1 MTDAIDMALLLESIK
16 YDITGKMSSSQDE
29 VALTNKLDQKIDELQ
44 REVSRMQN
52 HFDSQ
57 LTY

>member
-1 MTDAIDMALLLESIK
+1 MRDADMVLLLESIK
-16 YDITGKMSSSQDE
+16 HDVVGKMSSMQDE
-29 VALTNKLDQKIDELQ
+29 VALVNKLDCNLEELR
-44 REVSRMQN
+44 REISRMQN

>member
-1 MTDAIDMALLLESIK
+1 MRNADMVLLLESIK
-16 YDITGKMSSSQDE
+16 YDIVGKMSSMRNE
-29 VALTNKLDQKIDELQ
+29 VALVNKLDSNLEEIR
-44 REVSRMQN
+44 REISRLET

>member
-1 MTDAIDMALLLESIK
+1 MRNADMVLLLESIK
-16 YDITGKMSSSQDE
+16 YDIVGKMSSMRDE
-29 VALTNKLDQKIDELQ
+29 VALVNKLDSNLEKIRCEI
-44 REVSRMQN
+44 SRLET

>member
-1 MTDAIDMALLLESIK
+1 MRDADMVLLLESIK
-16 YDITGKMSSSQDE
+16 YDIVGKMSSMRDE
-29 VALTNKLDQKIDELQ
+29 VALVNKLDSNLEKIR
-44 REVSRMQN
+44 REISRLET

>member
-1 MTDAIDMALLLESIK
+1 MRDADIVLLLESIK
-16 YDITGKMSSSQDE
+16 YDVVGKMSTMKDE
-29 VALTNKLDQKIDELQ
+29 VALVNKLDSNLDQLR
-44 REVSRMQN
+44 REISRLET

>member
-1 MTDAIDMALLLESIK
+1 MRDADVVLLLESIK
-16 YDITGKMSSSQDE
+16 YGIVGKMSSMQDE
-29 VALTNKLDQKIDELQ
+29 VALVNKLDSNLEEIR
-44 REVSRMQN
+44 REISRLET

>member
-1 MTDAIDMALLLESIK
+1 MRNADMVLLLESIK
-16 YDITGKMSSSQDE
+16 YDIVGKMSSMRDE
-29 VALTNKLDQKIDELQ
+29 VALVNKLDSNLEEIR
-44 REVSRMQN
+44 REISRLET

>member
-1 MTDAIDMALLLESIK
+1 MRDADAVLLLESIK
-16 YDITGKMSSSQDE
+16 YDIVGKMSTMKDE
-29 VALTNKLDQKIDELQ
+29 VALVNKLDSNLDEIR
-44 REVSRMQN
+44 REVARLET

>member
-1 MTDAIDMALLLESIK
+1 MEDADMVLLLESIK
-16 YDITGKMSSSQDE
+16 HDVVGKMSSMQDE
-29 VALTNKLDQKIDELQ
+29 VALVNKLDSNLDEIR
-44 REVSRMQN
+44 REVARLET

>member
-1 MTDAIDMALLLESIK
+1 MRDADVVLLLESIK
-16 YDITGKMSSSQDE
+16 YDVVGKMSSMKDE
-29 VALTNKLDQKIDELQ
+29 VALVNKLDSNLDQLR
-44 REVSRMQN
+44 REISRLET

>member
-1 MTDAIDMALLLESIK
+1 MTDAIEMVLLLESIK
-16 YDITGKMSSSQDE
+16 YDIVGKMVSMKDE
-29 VALTNKLDQKIDELQ
+29 VALVNKLDSNIEELR

>member
-1 MTDAIDMALLLESIK
+1 MEDADLILLLESIK
-16 YDITGKMSSSQDE
+16 YDVVGKMSSMQDE
-29 VALTNKLDQKIDELQ
+29 VALVNKLDSNLDQIR
-44 REVSRMQN
+44 REIARLET

>member
-1 MTDAIDMALLLESIK
+1 MRDADVILLLESIK
-16 YDITGKMSSSQDE
+16 YDIVGKMSTMKDE
-29 VALTNKLDQKIDELQ
+29 VALVNKLDSNLDQLR
-44 REVSRMQN
+44 REISRLET

>member
-16 YDITGKMSSSQDE
+16 YDITGKMSSLQDE
-29 VALTNKLDQKIDELQ
+29 VALTNKLDQKIDELR
-44 REVSRMQN
+44 REVSRMQA

>member
-1 MTDAIDMALLLESIK
+1 MRDADLILLLESIK
-16 YDITGKMSSSQDE
+16 YDVVGKMSTMKDE
-29 VALTNKLDQKIDELQ
+29 VALVNKLDSHLDEIR
-44 REVSRMQN
+44 REVAWLEI

>member
-1 MTDAIDMALLLESIK
+1 MRDADVVLLLESIK
-16 YDITGKMSSSQDE
+16 YDVVGKMSSMKDE
-29 VALTNKLDQKIDELQ
+29 VALVNKLDSNLDEIR
-44 REVSRMQN
+44 REVAWLEI

>member
-1 MTDAIDMALLLESIK
+1 MRDADVVLLLESIK
-16 YDITGKMSSSQDE
+16 YDVVGKMSSMKDE
-29 VALTNKLDQKIDELQ
+29 VALVNKLDSNLEEIR
-44 REVSRMQN
+44 REISRLET

>member
-1 MTDAIDMALLLESIK
+1 MRDADMVLLLESIK
-16 YDITGKMSSSQDE
+16 HDVVGKMSSMQDE
-29 VALTNKLDQKIDELQ
+29 VALVNKLDCNLEELR
-44 REVSRMQN
+44 REVARLET

>member
-1 MTDAIDMALLLESIK
+1 MRDADVVLLLESIK
-16 YDITGKMSSSQDE
+16 YDIVGKMSSMKDE
-29 VALTNKLDQKIDELQ
+29 VALVNKLDSNLDEIR
-44 REVSRMQN
+44 REVARLET

>member
-1 MTDAIDMALLLESIK
+1 MVLLLESIK
-16 YDITGKMSSSQDE
+16 YDIVGKMSSMQDE
-29 VALTNKLDQKIDELQ
+29 VALVNKLDSNLDEIR
-44 REVSRMQN
+44 REVARLET

>member
-1 MTDAIDMALLLESIK
+1 MRDADVVLLLESIK
-16 YDITGKMSSSQDE
+16 YDIVGKMSTMKDE
-29 VALTNKLDQKIDELQ
+29 VALVNKLDSNLDEIR
-44 REVSRMQN
+44 REVAWLEI

>member
-1 MTDAIDMALLLESIK
+1 MEDADLILLLESIK
-16 YDITGKMSSSQDE
+16 YDVVGKMSSMQDE
-29 VALTNKLDQKIDELQ
+29 VALVNKLDSNLDEIR
-44 REVSRMQN
+44 REVARLET

>member
-1 MTDAIDMALLLESIK
+1 MTDADVVLLLESIK
-16 YDITGKMSSSQDE
+16 YDVVGKMSTMKDE
-29 VALTNKLDQKIDELQ
+29 VALVNKLDSNLDQLR
-44 REVSRMQN
+44 REISRLET

>member
-1 MTDAIDMALLLESIK
+1 MRDADMVLLLESIK
-16 YDITGKMSSSQDE
+16 YDIVGKMSSMRDE
-29 VALTNKLDQKIDELQ
+29 VALVNKLDSNLEEIR
-44 REVSRMQN
+44 REISRLET

>member
-16 YDITGKMSSSQDE
+16 YDITGKMSLSQDE

>member
-1 MTDAIDMALLLESIK
+1 MRDADVVLLLESIK
-16 YDITGKMSSSQDE
+16 YDVVGKMSTMKDE
-29 VALTNKLDQKIDELQ
+29 VALVNKLDSNLDEIR
-44 REVSRMQN
+44 REVAWLEI